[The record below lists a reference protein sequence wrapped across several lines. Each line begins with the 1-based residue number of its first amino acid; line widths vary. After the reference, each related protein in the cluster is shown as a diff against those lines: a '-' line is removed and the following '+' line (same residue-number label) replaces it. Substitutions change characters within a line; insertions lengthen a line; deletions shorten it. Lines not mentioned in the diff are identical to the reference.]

1 METAKP
7 TQQMSPLQRKRLA
20 AGLTMEELGD
30 LVGVSYVTI
39 GRWEAGKSMP
49 SAEFYP
55 KLAKVFRMKAEE
67 VVDLFTSVATA

>member
-1 METAKP
+1 
-7 TQQMSPLQRKRLA
+7 
-20 AGLTMEELGD
+20 
-30 LVGVSYVTI
+30 
-39 GRWEAGKSMP
+39 MP